1 MKKIAVLE
9 FIDEFRELLEF
20 VKNNKLELGDFLV
33 VAIEPKLQAFL
44 KKESVPYLDTLRFFN
59 NESHKKMILFS
70 EKVLE
75 RIRKKFGFVDRNGL
89 HDCYVNEYVHYVRLY
104 LNHFFKMAE
113 IIFNI
118 DKTYPG
124 AEFYASVRDRVES
137 ALMLSDRERYLG
149 IATDRFCRKNKLG
162 FINLHGSE
170 ETQAGIEGK
179 TSKPGLGQRL
189 LASLTVLLLNKR
201 KVIFIP
207 YGGSYF
213 KDLLKDIQ
221 ANLGEIT
228 FVYLNGHYSF
238 WGMLGINLISWLK
251 RCLFLSHYSYCCLN
265 IAFLQEELQE
275 AQKKKLQETLDK
287 VTGSEDKNLWEY
299 EGINCRDIIQE
310 KVEMALVKH
319 MHKML
324 SYSCVLDRLCRSF
337 INSMV
342 MSYSALGLMSVAGEL
357 FKAKNKVSLFVSHA
371 AHPEPVDNIHEV
383 ELLNLGRA
391 FMLSDFSHIA
401 LSTPIQEQHLH
412 YFKSKY
418 SWVKSAEIKSGPL
431 VFSGLTAGDRAKER
445 SKFGLQDTDF
455 VIVHATTTKA
465 RQGERFYFLETF
477 DELFSSLSDLINL
490 VNKKPGQMLVFRV
503 HPGFFL
509 NDEEIRSLLPSTES
523 LVIHRQ
529 GDFSQ
534 ALAMADLVVSYSST
548 AIDEA
553 LINKVPV
560 LLYDKWKRYNHFRT
574 KAFENSDSQG
584 VFPVC
589 YVDEPGLLDAA
600 LRYLREK
607 ISATKK
613 EEMNTG
619 LYNYVQD
626 YKPDFYGF
634 IADTLEI
641 KAKRRIKCA

>member
-59 NESHKKMILFS
+59 NESHKKMILSS
-70 EKVLE
+70 ERVLE
-75 RIRKKFGFVDRNGL
+75 RIRKEFGFVDRNGL
-89 HDCYVNEYVHYVRLY
+89 HDCYVNEYVHYLRLY

-118 DKTYPG
+118 DKAYPG

-170 ETQAGIEGK
+170 EAQAGIEGK

-189 LASLTVLLLNKR
+189 LASLTVLLLKKR

-221 ANLGEIT
+221 ANVSEIT

-238 WGMLGINLISWLK
+238 WGMLGINLVSWLK
-251 RCLFLSHYSYCCLN
+251 HCLFLIPYSYLCLN
-265 IAFLQEELQE
+265 IGFLGKAPDASDEKGLRDIL
-275 AQKKKLQETLDK
+275 AKIPGSVDK
-287 VTGSEDKNLWEY
+287 SLWEY
-299 EGINCRDIIQE
+299 QGINCQDIIR
-310 KVEMALVKH
+310 KKIDSALPNH
-319 MHKML
+319 MNNML
-324 SYSCVLDRLCRSF
+324 SYSCALDHLSGS
-337 INSMV
+337 INNSMV

-357 FKAKNKVSLFVSHA
+357 FKIRGKVSLFVSHA

-401 LSTPIQEQHLH
+401 LSTPIQEKHLH

-418 SWVKSAEIKSGPL
+418 SWVKSAEIRSGPL

-445 SKFGLQDTDF
+445 SKSGLQDTDF

-477 DELFSSLSDLINL
+477 DELFSSLSDLAAL
-490 VNKKPGQMLVFRV
+490 VNKKPGQKLVFRV

-509 NDEEIRSLLPSTES
+509 NDQEIRSLLPATEK
-523 LVIHRQ
+523 LIIHRQ

-574 KAFENSDSQG
+574 KTFEHSNSQG

-589 YVDEPGLLDAA
+589 YVDDPGLLDAA
-600 LRYLREK
+600 LGYLSKK
-607 ISATKK
+607 ISAAKK
-613 EEMNTG
+613 EGMNTD
-619 LYNYVQD
+619 LYRYNQN

-641 KAKRRIKCA
+641 KGKWRFKCA